1 MDDAPERAEEPQ
13 EPDGIAPGKR
23 LVRQAGGG
31 VSLGDR
37 IMARFYRLIWQTPLH
52 TLRLKGRHPL
62 KLAGVP
68 DDPVLGDADAGAAL
82 AAGDWYH
89 QGESV
94 AAEPG
99 ALPVA
104 AAGDAFRRWMH
115 SFAWLRD
122 LALVDRGT
130 ATKLAESITH
140 AWLDAHAETVSEPAW
155 APDMTARR
163 VLFWAAYAPL
173 ILSSTDLVYRSSVLN
188 HFARAGRH
196 LDGTADRM
204 PQGVQR
210 IAAWCG
216 VVAAGLLI
224 AGNEPRRLFGEAGL
238 AKALAAGITGDG
250 GVLCRSP
257 DAQADTLEVL
267 LMLRAVYAM
276 RKLPCPDALTDAI
289 ARTAPVLAGMVMG
302 DGALSSWQ
310 GCVPG
315 LHGSAVLAAIGGVTR
330 PLRQTREW
338 GYQRLTSGGVV
349 LICDTAPPPLAHLT
363 QNGCAST
370 LAIELSDGPQRIIVN
385 CGGSRAGALAGM
397 KELSEGLR
405 TTAAHSTLT
414 LADSNST
421 AILKGGA
428 IGKGVAETALDRQ
441 EIEAGSRIEAS
452 HDGYLKR
459 FGFTH
464 QRSVA
469 LSSDG
474 NEVRGED
481 TLLPGAKKRKG
492 ETGFAVRFHLA
503 PGIEPSLTADG
514 LGALL
519 RLPEGGAWQ
528 FRARGGALTVEESLW
543 VGPDGRP
550 RGTHQL
556 VISGQSDPGGATIG
570 WIFKRAS

>member
-1 MDDAPERAEEPQ
+1 METTPDHDGQPD

-52 TLRLKGRHPL
+52 TFRLKGRHPL
-62 KLAGVP
+62 KLSGVP
-68 DDPVLGDADAGAAL
+68 EDPIAGDREIGAAL
-82 AAGDWYH
+82 AAGLWVV
-89 QGESV
+89 QGEVQQTVS
-94 AAEPG
+94 G

-104 AAGDAFRRWMH
+104 PSSAAFHRAVHGF
-115 SFAWLRD
+115 SWLRD
-122 LALVDRGT
+122 LALIERAD
-130 ATKLAESITH
+130 ATGLAEKLTH
-140 AWLDAHAETVSEPAW
+140 AWLDAHADTVSEPAW
-155 APDMTARR
+155 APDVTARR
-163 VLFWAAYAPL
+163 LLFWAAYAPL

-196 LDGTADRM
+196 LDGTAERM

-210 IAAWCG
+210 ITSWCG

-238 AKALAAGITGDG
+238 AKALASGITSDG

-257 DAQADTLEVL
+257 DAQADVLEAL

-276 RKLPCPDALTDAI
+276 RKLPCPDAVEDAI
-289 ARTAPVLAGMVMG
+289 VRAAPVLAGMVLG
-302 DGALSSWQ
+302 DGGLSSWQ

-315 LHGSAVLAAIGGVTR
+315 PHASAVLAAIGGVTR

-338 GYQRLTSGGVV
+338 GYQRLSSGGVV
-349 LICDTAPPPLAHLT
+349 LISDTAPPPLAHLT
-363 QNGCAST
+363 SNGCAST
-370 LAIELSDGPQRIIVN
+370 LAIEFSDGDQRIIVN
-385 CGGSRAGALAGM
+385 CGGSRAGGIAAM
-397 KELSEGLR
+397 KELAEGLR

-421 AILKGGA
+421 AILKAGA

-469 LSSDG
+469 LSADG
-474 NEVRGED
+474 SEVRGED
-481 TLLPGAKKRKG
+481 TLLPGARKRKG

-503 PGIEPSLTADG
+503 PGIEPSLTADA

-519 RLPEGGAWQ
+519 RLPDGRMWQ
-528 FRARGGALTVEESLW
+528 FRARGGALAVEESVW
-543 VGPDGRP
+543 VGPDGLP

>member
-1 MDDAPERAEEPQ
+1 MEDTPDHDGQTAD
-13 EPDGIAPGKR
+13 PDGIAPGKR

-52 TLRLKGRHPL
+52 SFRLKGRHPL
-62 KLAGVP
+62 KLSGVP
-68 DDPVLGDADAGAAL
+68 ADPIAGDAESGAAF
-82 AAGDWYH
+82 AAGLWVF
-89 QGESV
+89 QGEV
-94 AAEPG
+94 QQADAG

-104 AAGDAFRRWMH
+104 ASSAGFRHAFH
-115 SFAWLRD
+115 GFGWLRD
-122 LALVDRGT
+122 LALIDRAD
-130 ATKLAESITH
+130 ATGLAEKLTH
-140 AWLDAHAETVSEPAW
+140 AWLHAHADTVSEPAW
-155 APDMTARR
+155 APDVTARR
-163 VLFWAAYAPL
+163 LLFWAAYAPL

-210 IAAWCG
+210 ITAWSG

-257 DAQADTLEVL
+257 DAQCDVLEAL
-267 LMLRAVYAM
+267 LMLRGIYAM
-276 RKLPCPDALTDAI
+276 RKLPCLESVDDAI
-289 ARTAPVLAGMVMG
+289 ARAAPVLAGMMLG

-315 LHGSAVLAAIGGVTR
+315 RHASAVLAAVGGVTR

-338 GYQRLTSGGVV
+338 GYQRLSSGGVV
-349 LICDTAPPPLAHLT
+349 LISDTAPPPLAHLT
-363 QNGCAST
+363 SNGCAST
-370 LAIELSDGPQRIIVN
+370 LAIEFSDGDQRIIVN
-385 CGGSRAGALAGM
+385 CGGARAGGIAAM

-459 FGFTH
+459 FGFIH

-469 LSSDG
+469 LSADG
-474 NEVRGED
+474 SEVRGED
-481 TLLPGAKKRKG
+481 TLLPGARKRKG

-503 PGIEPSLTADG
+503 PGIEPSLTADA

-519 RLPEGGAWQ
+519 RLPDGRMWQ
-528 FRARGGALTVEESLW
+528 FRARGGALGVEESVW
-543 VGPDGRP
+543 VGPDGLP

-570 WIFKRAS
+570 WIFRRAS